1 MSEKESPIRGKVVRI
16 LTSRQLAL
24 NLGSQHGVKMGMKFD
39 VLDSR
44 GDDIT
49 DPDTGE
55 LLGSL
60 YRPKVRVQIIE
71 VQERLSV
78 AETFIKREVNIGGT
92 GGFYLGGI
100 ADMLRP
106 PKWVT
111 KFETL
116 KTDER
121 TWEDLDESQS
131 YVKTGDHV
139 IQVIEQAEES
149 VVKKD
154 T

>member
-1 MSEKESPIRGKVVRI
+1 MSAKDSLIRGKVARI

-24 NLGSQHGVKMGMKFD
+24 NIGSQHGVTIGMKFD
-39 VLDSR
+39 VLDPK

-49 DPDTGE
+49 DPDSGE
-55 LLGSL
+55 RLGSL

-78 AETFIKREVNIGGT
+78 AETFRKREVNIGGT
-92 GGFYLGGI
+92 GGFYIGGI

-116 KTDER
+116 KTDEK

-131 YVKTGDHV
+131 YVKTGDPV
-139 IQVIEQAEES
+139 IQVIEEPEES

-154 T
+154 N